1 MEMGIGG
8 AVRGIRVALERHR
21 GGFVADGALLP
32 GAHATV
38 ARLVAASRTPAS
50 ARNSVG
56 GMAGVSVGA
65 RVHAELERFFAS
77 GMPAA
82 HEHPL
87 TTSLRDALEPH
98 LRDASA
104 HPEVA
109 VAAPSLGFATSIDL
123 VAAARGC
130 FVVAEYKTG
139 YLATFDTAVA
149 GRWRAAV
156 APALLAARIDCT
168 PGGRAAVQAFLGAL
182 AFAET
187 FDVPLERVT
196 VVVARVWAVGADVCT
211 ALRAYPLAA
220 PPYAAV
226 AAAIRR
232 ALARRPRQTCHGR
245 RGLGRRGD
253 AARRGARARR

>member
-38 ARLVAASRTPAS
+38 ARLVAASRAPAS

-56 GMAGVSVGA
+56 GMAGVGVGA
-65 RVHAELERFFAS
+65 RVHAELERFFAT
-77 GMPAA
+77 GAA
-82 HEHPL
+82 AGEHPL
-87 TTSLRDALEPH
+87 TASLRAALAPY
-98 LRDASA
+98 LAGA
-104 HPEVA
+104 ATHPEVA
-109 VAAPSLGFATSIDL
+109 VAAPSLGFATAVDL
-123 VAAARGC
+123 VAAARGR
-130 FVVAEYKTG
+130 FAVVEYKTG

-149 GRWRAAV
+149 GRWRKTV
-156 APALLAARIDCT
+156 APAMRAARIDCT
-168 PGGRAAVQAFLGAL
+168 PGGRAAAQAFLGAL

-187 FDVPLERVT
+187 FAVPLERVT

>member
-1 MEMGIGG
+1 MKTGVGG
-8 AVRGIRVALERHR
+8 AARAVHVAFDAGR

-38 ARLVAASRTPAS
+38 ARLVAASRAPAS
-50 ARNSVG
+50 ARGAVA

-77 GMPAA
+77 GAPAA

-87 TTSLRDALEPH
+87 TAALRAALLPH
-98 LRDASA
+98 LRGAA
-104 HPEVA
+104 THPEVA
-109 VAAPSLGFATSIDL
+109 VAAPSLGFATSVDL
-123 VAAARGC
+123 VAAARGR

-168 PGGRAAVQAFLGAL
+168 PGGRAAVQGFLGAL

-187 FDVPLERVT
+187 FAVPLEHIT
-196 VVVARVWAVGADVCT
+196 VVVARVWHAGTACT
-211 ALRAYPLAA
+211 SLRAYPLATPA
-220 PPYAAV
+220 FGAV
-226 AAAIRR
+226 AAALRR
-232 ALARRPRQTCHGR
+232 ALSRRARQTCHGQ
-245 RGLGRRGD
+245 RGLGRRRD
-253 AARRGARARR
+253 AARRR